1 MANVKRYNP
10 PKIGTVPKKKG
21 LFLLYL
27 FLIPLF
33 LSVVLALFQLKF
45 TAFFINGIAFL
56 LFFATLV
63 LSKMGFLQESI
74 YDNKQL
80 TRAPKTPYKQL
91 AAYLMGISTFF
102 AAYVAGGQPL
112 FKSLFLGGIA
122 VFGYWLYYGFDPR
135 KDKLQDFGDI
145 SADLVLDT
153 FHEAHGKIEAIEKD
167 TEIISDRVLSDKI
180 DQALEQARTILE
192 AIAKDPKDIRTARK
206 FLNVYIDGVAKVT
219 RSYTALD
226 EKEID
231 PETRER
237 LLHLM
242 DDVESRFEKEL
253 KRLKSNNE
261 FDLDVHIDVLKE
273 QIKH

>member
-1 MANVKRYNP
+1 MN
-10 PKIGTVPKKKG
+10 
-21 LFLLYL
+21 
-27 FLIPLF
+27 
-33 LSVVLALFQLKF
+33 F
-45 TAFFINGIAFL
+45 TAFFINSIAFL
-56 LFFATLV
+56 LFFGTLV
-63 LSKMGFLQESI
+63 LSKLGFAQEI
-74 YDNKQL
+74 AYHKAKL

-91 AAYLMGISTFF
+91 AAYLIGLSTFF
-102 AAYVAGGQPL
+102 SAYVAGAQPL
-112 FKSLFLGGIA
+112 FETLFLSVLA

-135 KDKLQDFGDI
+135 KDKLEDFGDI

-153 FHEAHGKIEAIEKD
+153 FHEAQEKIEAIEKNVD
-167 TEIISDRVLSDKI
+167 DISDRELSDKI
-180 DQALEQARTILE
+180 DLALMRAKRVLE
-192 AIAKDPKDIRTARK
+192 TIAKDPKDIRTSRK

-219 RSYTALD
+219 GSYTALD

-231 PETRER
+231 PQTRER

-253 KRLKSNNE
+253 NRLKANNE